1 MSVSSGD
8 EYLSLSLSNNN
19 IGLVHLKTL
28 GLNEDVTREVK
39 FDLVCRGFH
48 SGAIDSIDIAIQ
60 RPIIVTCSK
69 ADSTIRLWNYQ
80 THQCVLA
87 REYYVLEDM
96 AIREAAR
103 PLKSVAIHPSGYYL
117 AASFIDKIRLY
128 HILHDELRHYR
139 SLEIKSSNLM
149 RFNSGGNFLFI
160 VDQKN
165 VLIYNAYTLVKLHQI
180 RCTSESVT
188 DIVFGD
194 RDSSFALITPDG
206 FLGRYR
212 MPSFQ
217 IIKERQPGNIVS
229 TEPGA
234 SQRQAL
240 QEDKGPVLAY
250 RSCDFIGMGGLIAA
264 DGTEETMF
272 VTAGDAITVLNSKD
286 LPKQGYQP
294 LIMPIM
300 NHHTSHNSSSGS
312 VAEDSTPVRYN
323 QIRYVKNTSI

>member
-1 MSVSSGD
+1 MAATSDGELFIVEGMEMKQYIENAFSNSGAANQSMGEETADDFIVNISAIKEYAKGFFVASDTGHLAVWVRSEENNSTSGKQAYDFIRKWQPAPTKGIKVLGMTVSAGD
-8 EYLSLSLSNNN
+8 DYLALSLSNNN

-28 GLNEDVTREVK
+28 GINEDVTREVK

-48 SGAIDSIDIAIQ
+48 SGSIDAIDIAIQ

-69 ADSTIRLWNYQ
+69 VDSTIRLWNYY

-103 PLKSVAIHPSGYYL
+103 PLKSVAMHPSGYYL

-139 SLEIKSSNLM
+139 SLEVKGCNLM
-149 RFNSGGNFLFI
+149 RFNAGGNLLFV

-180 RCTSESVT
+180 RGTSESVT

-194 RDSSFALITPDG
+194 HDSSFALITPDG
-206 FLGRYR
+206 FFGRYR
-212 MPSFQ
+212 MPSF
-217 IIKERQPGNIVS
+217 
-229 TEPGA
+229 
-234 SQRQAL
+234 
-240 QEDKGPVLAY
+240 
-250 RSCDFIGMGGLIAA
+250 
-264 DGTEETMF
+264 
-272 VTAGDAITVLNSKD
+272 
-286 LPKQGYQP
+286 
-294 LIMPIM
+294 
-300 NHHTSHNSSSGS
+300 
-312 VAEDSTPVRYN
+312 
-323 QIRYVKNTSI
+323 